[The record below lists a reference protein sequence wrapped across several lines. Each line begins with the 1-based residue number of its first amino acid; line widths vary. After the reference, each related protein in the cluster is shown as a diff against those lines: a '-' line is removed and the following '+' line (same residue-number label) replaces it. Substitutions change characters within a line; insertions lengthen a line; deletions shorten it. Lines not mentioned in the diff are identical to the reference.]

1 MNISRVA
8 VSLLLLLAGN
18 LFAGRLDRYALILEG
33 SPAARQA
40 SSSKPGQPRFA
51 EDQRQKLIAAQS
63 NVRRALADRN
73 IQVTG
78 AVQTIA
84 NAVFV
89 VASEEQAA
97 ALRTLPGVAGVQL
110 MRPVKRSLNRAIGLM
125 NVAGAWSA
133 LQGEGNAG
141 AGMKIAILDTGIDQ
155 THPAFQDGS
164 LQMPP
169 GFPKCAGQSC
179 GYTNNKV
186 IAARSYVQMLV
197 LPGADS
203 RPDDLSPRDRV
214 GHGTAA
220 ASVAAGVRNSGPAVT
235 ITGVAPKAFLGNYK
249 IFGSPGVNDVTF
261 TDVVIQA
268 LEDAYNDGM
277 DVASLSLGF
286 PAVWGPLDSGS
297 ACGLDPGAPCDLFS
311 AAVEE
316 AAQLMVVVV
325 SAGND
330 GDLGNLAP
338 SLNTIHS
345 PGTAPSAITVGAL
358 YNSHEFFSSVRAP
371 GLDRI
376 NALFGNGPRPSG
388 SITAPLRAVSRSED
402 QKACTSLQNNSLTG
416 AVALIERGDCGFD
429 TKVVNAQKAG
439 AVAVILHQSQGSNF
453 VFPPTGLIETGIPAV
468 LIGYD
473 AATRLS
479 SAAASNANF
488 QVTLDPALVEI
499 NAVSNQVAY
508 FSSYGPAIG
517 TFGIKPEI
525 SATGT
530 DLYMATQKY
539 DPNGDLYD
547 ASGYTNAQGTSFAAP
562 IVAGAAALVMQA
574 HPDFNVAQVKSAI
587 VNTASADVRD
597 IDGAGR
603 PVTARVAAVGAGKL
617 DVSAAV
623 RTQITSDAAT
633 ISFGEIKPGFSG
645 ASRSFRLTNSG
656 TNQAQLSVTVT
667 PRDTDPGGRVSI
679 VGETS
684 FTLAPGT
691 RTTNINVRLD
701 LTQRNPGSYEGFV
714 DVKQGPALVL
724 RIPYVYYVPGSEP
737 FNIIPLTGFDFT
749 GIAGEDLSG
758 RLTLK
763 VIDRFG
769 IPVPDLPVQFRAT
782 LGGGGIEVAMER
794 TDPLGIADAQVFL
807 GPQLGEQEFS
817 ATVSGSPDPVY
828 FPGKAIQKPAIFSNG
843 VVNAASNQVG
853 QGLAPGSLISIYG
866 SALSQAIRG
875 VFTPYLPVSL
885 AGMSVSFDR
894 LSDNISVPG
903 RLHYVSPDQINLQIP
918 WELEGFNNAI
928 MKISIGNI
936 SSGTYDVPLAK
947 YSPAFYEYN
956 DAGSGRT
963 LIAALDEGN
972 VLVTPSRPARKNT
985 VVQFYANGLGPV
997 DNRPA
1002 SGELSPSSPLAR
1014 TRVVPEVRIGGRPAH
1029 VDFSGLAP
1037 TFAGLY
1043 QINAVVPGDAPSGLQ
1058 PVEIT
1063 MEGVTSKTAFLPV
1076 E

>member
-1 MNISRVA
+1 M
-8 VSLLLLLAGN
+8 
-18 LFAGRLDRYALILEG
+18 
-33 SPAARQA
+33 
-40 SSSKPGQPRFA
+40 
-51 EDQRQKLIAAQS
+51 
-63 NVRRALADRN
+63 
-73 IQVTG
+73 
-78 AVQTIA
+78 
-84 NAVFV
+84 
-89 VASEEQAA
+89 
-97 ALRTLPGVAGVQL
+97 
-110 MRPVKRSLNRAIGLM
+110 
-125 NVAGAWSA
+125 
-133 LQGEGNAG
+133 
-141 AGMKIAILDTGIDQ
+141 
-155 THPAFQDGS
+155 
-164 LQMPP
+164 
-169 GFPKCAGQSC
+169 
-179 GYTNNKV
+179 
-186 IAARSYVQMLV
+186 IAARSYVDMLV
-197 LPGADS
+197 LPGEDS

-220 ASVAAGVRNSGPAVT
+220 ASVAAGVRNSGPAAT

-261 TDVVIQA
+261 TDVVILA
-268 LEDAYNDGM
+268 LEDAYDDGM

-286 PAVWGPLDSGS
+286 PAVWGPLDTEF
-297 ACGLDPGAPCDLFS
+297 CYDPPRLDVPCDLF
-311 AAVEE
+311 ADVVET
-316 AAQLMVVVV
+316 AAQQMVVVV

-358 YNSHEFFSSVRAP
+358 YNSHEFFSSVRAS

-376 NALFGNGPRPSG
+376 NALFGNGPKPG
-388 SITAPLRAVSRSED
+388 GTITAPLRTVSRTED
-402 QKACTSLQNNSLTG
+402 QKACTSLQNDSLTG
-416 AVALIERGDCGFD
+416 AIALIERGDCGFD
-429 TKVVNAQKAG
+429 TKVINAQRAG
-439 AVAVILHQSQGSNF
+439 AVGVILHQSQGSNF
-453 VFPPTGLIETGIPAV
+453 VFPPTGLSETGIPAV

-473 AATRLS
+473 AATRLAG
-479 SAAASNANF
+479 AAASNSNF
-488 QVTLDPALVEI
+488 QVTLDPALVEV

-508 FSSYGPAIG
+508 FSSYGPSIG

-574 HPDFNVAQVKSAI
+574 HSNFKPAQVKSAI
-587 VNTASADVRD
+587 VNTASADVQD

-623 RTQITSDAAT
+623 RTQITSNVAT

-645 ASRSFRLTNSG
+645 ASHSFKLTNSG
-656 TNQAQLSVTVT
+656 TNQEQLSVRVT
-667 PRDTDPGGRVSI
+667 QRDTDPGGTVS
-679 VGETS
+679 VDAAP

-691 RTTNINVRLD
+691 TTTDINVRLN

-714 DVKQGPALVL
+714 NVMRGSQAVL
-724 RIPYVYYVPGSEP
+724 RIPYVYYVPGSQP

-749 GIAGEDLSG
+749 GIAGEQLPG

-769 IPVPDLPVQFRAT
+769 IPVPDLPVQFRLPPGGDIVVAT
-782 LGGGGIEVAMER
+782 AA
-794 TDPLGIADAQVFL
+794 TDSLGIADAQVVL

-828 FPGKAIQKPAIFSNG
+828 FPGKAIQEPAIFSNG

-885 AGMSVSFDR
+885 AGMSVSFDGP
-894 LSDNISVPG
+894 SDNISVPG

-918 WELEGFNNAI
+918 WELEGFNNTT
-928 MKISIGNI
+928 MKISIGNF
-936 SSGTYDVPLAK
+936 SSGPYEVPLAK
-947 YSPAFYEYN
+947 YSPAFYEYK

-963 LIAALDEGN
+963 LIAALDERYA
-972 VLVTPSRPARKNT
+972 LITPSHPARKNT
-985 VVQFYANGLGPV
+985 IVQFYANGLGPV
-997 DNRPA
+997 DNRPP
-1002 SGELSPSSPLAR
+1002 SGELSPSSPLAN

-1043 QINAVVPGDAPSGLQ
+1043 QINAVIPGDAPSGLQ
-1058 PVEIT
+1058 PVEII
-1063 MEGVTSKTAFLPV
+1063 MEGITSKTAFLPV

>member
-18 LFAGRLDRYALILEG
+18 LFAGRLERYALILEG
-33 SPAARQA
+33 NPAARQA

-51 EDQRQKLIAAQS
+51 EDQRQKLVAAQS
-63 NVRRALADRN
+63 NVRRALADRK
-73 IQVTG
+73 IRVTG

-89 VASEEQAA
+89 VASEEQAV

-110 MRPVKRSLNRAIGLM
+110 MRPVKRSLNRAIDLM

-141 AGMKIAILDTGIDQ
+141 AGMRIAILDTGIDQ

-164 LQMPP
+164 LQMPA
-169 GFPKCAGQSC
+169 GFPKCTGQGC
-179 GYTNNKV
+179 EYTNNKV

-197 LPGADS
+197 LPEDPADS

-220 ASVAAGVRNSGPAVT
+220 ASVAAGVRNGGPAAT

-286 PAVWGPLDSGS
+286 AAVWGPLDSGS
-297 ACGLDPGAPCDLFS
+297 VCGNSAGVPCDLFA

-316 AAQLMVVVV
+316 AAQAMVVVV

-345 PGTAPSAITVGAL
+345 PGTAPSAITVGAI
-358 YNSHEFFSSVRAP
+358 YNSHEFFSSVRAS

-376 NALFGNGPRPSG
+376 NALFGNGPKPGGPIS
-388 SITAPLRAVSRSED
+388 APLRVVSRSED
-402 QKACTSLQNNSLTG
+402 QKACTSLQNGSLSG
-416 AVALIERGDCGFD
+416 AIALIERGDCGFD
-429 TKVVNAQKAG
+429 TKVINAQRAG
-439 AVAVILHQSQGSNF
+439 AVGVILHQSQGSNF
-453 VFPPTGLIETGIPAV
+453 VFPPTGLSETGIPAV

-479 SAAASNANF
+479 SSAASNADF
-488 QVTLDPALVEI
+488 QVTLDPALVEV
-499 NAVSNQVAY
+499 NATSNQVAY
-508 FSSYGPAIG
+508 FSSYGPSIA

-547 ASGYTNAQGTSFAAP
+547 ATGYTNAQGTSFAAP

-574 HPDFNVAQVKSAI
+574 HPNFNVAQVKSAI
-587 VNTASADVRD
+587 VNTASADVSD
-597 IDGAGR
+597 IDGEGR
-603 PVTARVAAVGAGKL
+603 VVPARVAAVGAGKL

-623 RTQITSDAAT
+623 QTQITSDVAT
-633 ISFGEIKPGFSG
+633 ISFGAIGAGSSG
-645 ASRSFRLTNSG
+645 VSRSFRVTNSG
-656 TNQAQLSVTVT
+656 TDSVQLSVRVAE
-667 PRDTDPGGRVSI
+667 RDTDAGGRVSI

-691 RTTNINVRLD
+691 RTTDINARLD

-714 DVKQGPALVL
+714 NVMQGSRAVL
-724 RIPYVYYVPGSEP
+724 RIPYVYYVPGSGP

-749 GIAGEDLSG
+749 GIADQRLPG

-769 IPVPDLPVQFRAT
+769 IPVPDLPVQFRPADAIDTAT
-782 LGGGGIEVAMER
+782 ET
-794 TDPLGIADAQVFL
+794 TDALGIAEAQVFL

-817 ATVSGSPDPVY
+817 AEVGGSTVF
-828 FPGKAIQKPAIFSNG
+828 FPGKAIQRPAIFSNG

-894 LSDNISVPG
+894 PSDNVSVPG

-918 WELEGFNNAI
+918 WELEGFNNAT
-928 MKISIGNI
+928 MKISIGNF
-936 SSGTYDVPLAK
+936 SSGLYDVPLAR

-972 VLVTPSRPARKNT
+972 ALITPARPARKNT
-985 VVQFYANGLGPV
+985 IVQFYANGLGPV

-1002 SGELSPSSPLAR
+1002 SGELSPTSPLAR
-1014 TRVVPEVRIGGRPAH
+1014 TRVIPEVRIGGRPAH

-1043 QINAVVPGDAPSGLQ
+1043 QINAVIPGDAPSGLQ